1 MDEIFI
7 SHLIAFECRK
17 SSIKLYLKSFSR
29 ISILVNV
36 DMADSFGVAENWN
49 HLALL
54 LDGSNQIVGAS
65 RDHQIDVFVQLE
77 QITDG
82 FASGNLHV

>member
-1 MDEIFI
+1 
-7 SHLIAFECRK
+7 
-17 SSIKLYLKSFSR
+17 
-29 ISILVNV
+29 
-36 DMADSFGVAENWN
+36 MADSFGVAKNWN
-49 HLALL
+49 HLAML

-82 FASGNLHV
+82 FASGNLQV